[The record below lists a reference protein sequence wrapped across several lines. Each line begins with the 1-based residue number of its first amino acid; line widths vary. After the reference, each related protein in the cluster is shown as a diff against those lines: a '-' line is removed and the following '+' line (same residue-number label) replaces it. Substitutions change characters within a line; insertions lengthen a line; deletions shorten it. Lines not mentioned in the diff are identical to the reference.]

1 MARRCPGPWRRAMIG
16 GDRESRR
23 TAECRRGGGRNAM
36 AGAPKPREPT
46 PRPAAGALSLRI
58 DLPQGRI
65 GPGKIDLL
73 EAIDREGSISAAG
86 RALGMSYKRAW
97 DLVDALNKLIGE
109 PAVAATTG
117 GYRGGGAMLTDAGR
131 NLVADY
137 RAIERAAHRAAERRL
152 AALVRRTRG

>member
-1 MARRCPGPWRRAMIG
+1 MG
-16 GDRESRR
+16 
-23 TAECRRGGGRNAM
+23 
-36 AGAPKPREPT
+36 GAPKQRESA
-46 PRPAAGALSLRI
+46 PRPAAGTLSLRI

-65 GPGKIDLL
+65 GPGKIHLL

-109 PAVAATTG
+109 PVVAASTG
-117 GYRGGGAMLTDAGR
+117 GYRGGGATLTDAGR

-137 RAIERAAHRAAERRL
+137 RAIERAAHRAAEPRL
-152 AALVRRTRG
+152 AALLRRMPG